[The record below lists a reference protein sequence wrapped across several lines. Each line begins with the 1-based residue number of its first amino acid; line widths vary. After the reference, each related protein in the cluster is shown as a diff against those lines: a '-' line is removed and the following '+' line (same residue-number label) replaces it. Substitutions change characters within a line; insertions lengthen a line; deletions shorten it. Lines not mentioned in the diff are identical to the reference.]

1 MLCDKLRVLF
11 LSFTRSDLLNFDFVY
26 SANDFLAYMS
36 NVSSAIERLEI
47 VKQSKDSDEYEI
59 YQNFITSL
67 GSYYD

>member
-1 MLCDKLRVLF
+1 MSKKDVLF

-26 SANDFLAYMS
+26 SANEFLAYMS
-36 NVSSAIERLEI
+36 NVSSAIERLDI